1 MKKIDDSLKLFLFQ
15 IVAHIGLVLLLIYG
29 TWLDFFLTFFIYF
42 ITGCLGVTMTFH
54 RLLSHKSWKAP
65 SWFYYFGSVA
75 GVWGIIGSPCAWVAT
90 HRAHH
95 RDTDNEKDPH
105 SPLHKDWWKI
115 QWFSMFESVNI
126 KYSVDLLRDSF
137 QVWLHKNYF
146 KIHITILLVL
156 LLISPWLLIV
166 LYLAPAAILWNA
178 GSAINTASHLVGYRN
193 HDTKDNSRCNLVLGY
208 FVFGEGWHNNH
219 HFNPHSPSFK
229 TKWWEFDIGYQ
240 LIKIVKLKE
249 N

>member
-15 IVAHIGLVLLLIYG
+15 IISHFGLVLLLIYG
-29 TWLDFFLTFFIYF
+29 TWLDFFLTFFVYF

-65 SWFYYFGSVA
+65 RWFYYFGSIT

-95 RDTDNEKDPH
+95 RETDNEKDPH
-105 SPLHKDWWKI
+105 SPLYKDWWKI
-115 QWFSMFESVNI
+115 QWFSMFETVNI

-146 KIHITILLVL
+146 KIHIGIFLFL
-156 LLISPWLLIV
+156 LLISPWMLVV

-178 GSAINTASHLVGYRN
+178 GSSINTVTHLIGYRN
-193 HDTKDNSRCNLVLGY
+193 HDTKDNSRCNLFLGY
-208 FVFGEGWHNNH
+208 VVFGEGWHNNH
-219 HFNPHSPSFK
+219 HVNPHSSSFK
-229 TKWWEFDIGYQ
+229 SKWWEFDIGYF
-240 LIKIVKLKE
+240 LLKIIEVKK
-249 N
+249 